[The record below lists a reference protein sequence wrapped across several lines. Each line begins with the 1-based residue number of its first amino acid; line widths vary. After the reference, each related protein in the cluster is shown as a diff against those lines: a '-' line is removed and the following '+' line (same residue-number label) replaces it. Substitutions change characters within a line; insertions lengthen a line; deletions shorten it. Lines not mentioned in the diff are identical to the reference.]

1 MSLAGLY
8 HDGSSTLVCL
18 RRMNYL
24 RSTVSLSRPSTTY
37 NRGIPLSSLI
47 ALLFIRD
54 LLLRAVITWYGE
66 FVVVWHL
73 LFCLYDSVLVRCHCH
88 C

>member
-1 MSLAGLY
+1 MTRKNTFHYIRRALILIFCYMSLAGLY

-24 RSTVSLSRPSTTY
+24 RSTVSLSRLSTTY

-54 LLLRAVITWYGE
+54 LLLRAVIT
-66 FVVVWHL
+66 
-73 LFCLYDSVLVRCHCH
+73 
-88 C
+88 